1 MIYDVVIVGGSASG
15 AACSILLRK
24 QGLSVRVIEKL
35 PSASS
40 YKKLCTHFIQPSAV
54 PVLSQL
60 GMAHLAERDYS
71 VRTRATFIT
80 PAGIIDPEGFYGAD
94 NKQCALN
101 LERSVLDPALR
112 QQAQE
117 CGAEIG
123 YAERVTNVQRSPQG
137 WQLTVERK
145 KEETYCV
152 EGRFLIAADGRTSL
166 LARLLDNPLQSY
178 ENQRATFF
186 AYCSGIEVPADNR
199 SLFAHNQNG
208 MAFLY
213 PLVNGRT
220 LLSAYVSKITAQQ
233 WQQQDV
239 EASLVAFF
247 AGVSAMP
254 TMNNVIFETPV
265 MGYQDYPNLM
275 RQPVCQDVAFIGDAT
290 LSLDPMSGVGCSF
303 ALQTAAM
310 LAQAIE
316 ATSQQGV
323 INTKMALQTYKL
335 QFNEYFTFHARG
347 IIADALIAKDEQA
360 QKSTFLT
367 ILNDPELQRQYRDL
381 TGRLILPAAFQNK
394 YLISKIRQ
402 NASKRKTLEA

>member
-15 AACSILLRK
+15 AAASILLRK
-24 QGLSVRVIEKL
+24 LGLSVRVIEKL

-60 GMAHLAERDYS
+60 GLAHLAESGHS

-80 PAGIIDPEGFYGAD
+80 PAGVIDPEGFYGAD
-94 NKQCALN
+94 SQQCALN

-117 CGAEIG
+117 CGVEIG
-123 YAERVTNVQRSPQG
+123 YGEHVTEVQRSSPG
-137 WQLTVERK
+137 WQLTVEG
-145 KEETYCV
+145 KEKTFSV
-152 EGRFLIAADGRTSL
+152 EGRFLIAADGRMSL
-166 LARLLDNPLQSY
+166 LARLLDNSPQSH

-186 AYCSGIEVPADNR
+186 AYCSGIAAPADNR
-199 SLFAHNQNG
+199 SLFAHHQNG

-213 PLVNGRT
+213 PLINGRT
-220 LLSAYVSKITAQQ
+220 LLSAYISKETAQQ

-239 EASLVAFF
+239 KASLLSFF

-254 TMNNVIFETPV
+254 AMDKATFETPV
-265 MGYQDYPNLM
+265 MGYQDYPNLT
-275 RQPVCQDVAFIGDAT
+275 RQPVCQDVAFIGDAAQ
-290 LSLDPMSGVGCSF
+290 SLDPMSGVGCSF

-310 LAQAIE
+310 LAQAV
-316 ATSQQGV
+316 AASMQQGR
-323 INTKMALQTYKL
+323 IDTQLALQTYQR
-335 QFNEYFTFHARG
+335 QFNEYFPFHARG

-360 QKSTFLT
+360 QQATFRT
-367 ILNDPELQRQYRDL
+367 IRNDPELQRQYRDL
-381 TGRLILPAAFQNK
+381 TGRLILPAAFQSK
-394 YLISKIRQ
+394 FLISKIRQ
-402 NASKRKTLEA
+402 NAAERKALEA